1 MMIWNMILMYVCICS
16 MVDDP
21 SSDDLIRWA
30 DDGMSFLVL
39 RHEDFA
45 KRVLPRFFKHS
56 NFSSFV
62 RQLNMYGFHKVPHL
76 QQGVLHADSDAER
89 WEFSNPHFQRN
100 QPDLLLLVTRKKGR
114 DTEEKETGNIDMHNI
129 LDEIA
134 AIKKHQM
141 SISAD
146 LKGIQRDNQVLWQET
161 LAARE
166 RHHRHQETID
176 KILRFLA
183 SVFSSDKKRVVIPRK
198 RRMLIGDA
206 NTEYKDEDFLEEEE
220 EDDRPAKVARHFNI
234 DEYINGNQGNLSSS
248 STGLP
253 YTGNAD
259 DALANAASSDA
270 PATELAAAIA
280 LNDETKQQQKQLQQ
294 QQQQQQMQ
302 MSVSHLPP
310 STEGK
315 FDLFG
320 IEESYLILIYPLYT
334 GTAPSQQ
341 HHQQPDLS
349 STLNFQQLQSII
361 ALVQANPA
369 LLSQLGGDALFNPHI
384 PQQVDYNGA
393 SFNDDSKPSTQQL
406 TSPSPTPVQSTYP
419 VSTVTPLT
427 SSSPSLPQV
436 TNNITTVAKSADAI
450 NQDIDALGASL
461 GLLASQLGFDPSK
474 ADFGSIN
481 MDDFLNTGK

>member
-1 MMIWNMILMYVCICS
+1 
-16 MVDDP
+16 
-21 SSDDLIRWA
+21 
-30 DDGMSFLVL
+30 
-39 RHEDFA
+39 
-45 KRVLPRFFKHS
+45 
-56 NFSSFV
+56 
-62 RQLNMYGFHKVPHL
+62 
-76 QQGVLHADSDAER
+76 
-89 WEFSNPHFQRN
+89 
-100 QPDLLLLVTRKKGR
+100 
-114 DTEEKETGNIDMHNI
+114 
-129 LDEIA
+129 
-134 AIKKHQM
+134 
-141 SISAD
+141 
-146 LKGIQRDNQVLWQET
+146 
-161 LAARE
+161 
-166 RHHRHQETID
+166 
-176 KILRFLA
+176 
-183 SVFSSDKKRVVIPRK
+183 
-198 RRMLIGDA
+198 MLIGDA

-294 QQQQQQMQ
+294 QQQQQQLQ

-310 STEGK
+310 STE
-315 FDLFG
+315 
-320 IEESYLILIYPLYT
+320 

-481 MDDFLNTGK
+481 MDDFLNTAGTTEAAYTVDSPSASNTPVDQGTPSSTPAKNDTTTSTEQD